1 MGKCPRAYFTFVIT
15 VLSGFAITGGR
26 TWDYLLSSGY
36 TCRFPDFSDRQTSVH
51 DTSMCVLVAQ
61 SCPTLCILMDGSPP
75 GSSIHGIF

>member
-1 MGKCPRAYFTFVIT
+1 MGKCPLAYFTFVIT

-36 TCRFPDFSDRQTSVH
+36 ACPFPDFSDRPVYMIQHV
-51 DTSMCVLVAQ
+51 CVSPQL
-61 SCPTLCILMDGSPP
+61 CPTLCILMDCSPP